1 MNKDKEKVL
10 KLLERIDELYNNSEY
25 LINMLEMLD
34 GYIESYENKYA
45 DFCRLKSFIENIL
58 KLQYSINNHI
68 KQFDDILTK

>member
-34 GYIESYENKYA
+34 GYVESYENKYA
-45 DFCRLKSFIENIL
+45 DFWRLKSFIENIL
-58 KLQYSINNHI
+58 KMQYSINNHI